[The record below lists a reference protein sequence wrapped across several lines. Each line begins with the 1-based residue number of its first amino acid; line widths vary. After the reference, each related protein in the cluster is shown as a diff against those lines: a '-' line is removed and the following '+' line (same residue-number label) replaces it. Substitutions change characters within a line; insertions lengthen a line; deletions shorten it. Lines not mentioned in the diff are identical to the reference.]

1 MTSRSLPRS
10 RRRCS
15 SDWARLAIALPAI
28 LSCASCAR
36 EPLDKHSSPVDAGFG
51 FVPEPPRLNNNLDI
65 LFMIDDSASMTAM
78 QQKLL
83 AQLPVFMQTLR
94 ALPMGLPSIHVAVVS
109 SDMGA
114 PSDQG
119 TAIGCDQNG
128 GQNGMFQV
136 SPRGT
141 CVSNDLSV
149 ATDTWISDNASGTE
163 KNFSDADP
171 AGIAEVFSCIALLGS
186 SGCGFEH
193 QLASID
199 RALGSDN
206 PYGNGTARP
215 PGTNAGFVRD
225 GAYLAIIMLTNEDD
239 CSAPAETS
247 LYSLNGGN
255 QDLNNRLGP
264 IANYRCNQFGHLC
277 EDPGGPNPT
286 MLQAPPL
293 NPPPDATG
301 RATAPTLS
309 LTNCRSNDTES
320 SMLTPVSKFIS
331 DIKALKKD
339 PDNQILVAAIVGP
352 TTPYTVEW
360 LPPAGPT
367 SELWPQIE
375 HSCTSGN
382 GDGSFA
388 DPPVRIAQFV
398 AAFGNNGVTASICD
412 DDYASSMKAIAA
424 RLGTLINPMCVGGTI
439 QTDTNGNPNC
449 WVINQVT
456 TGAATKNIAVASC
469 ATNGGSPPCWTLT
482 PPDATNGCPAAT
494 RGLSVSADP
503 TNPNPD
509 GLTSVI
515 RCSTCP
521 AGVPNVP
528 GCP

>member
-1 MTSRSLPRS
+1 MTSRSLPRP

-28 LSCASCAR
+28 LFCGSCAR
-36 EPLDKHSSPVDAGFG
+36 KPLDGSSSPVDAGFG
-51 FVPEPPRLNNNLDI
+51 PFPEPPRVNTNLDI
-65 LFMIDDSASMTAM
+65 LFMIDDSSSMTAM

-83 AQLPVFMQTLR
+83 AQLPTFMQTLQ

-119 TAIGCDQNG
+119 IAIGCDST
-128 GQNGMFQV
+128 GQAGAFQIA
-136 SPRGT
+136 PRGT
-141 CVSNDLSV
+141 CVSNDFSV
-149 ATDTWISDNASGTE
+149 ATDTSWISDNASGTE

-171 AGIAEVFSCIALLGS
+171 AGIAKVFSCIALLGS

-199 RALGSDN
+199 RALGADN
-206 PYGNGTARP
+206 PDAYGNAQP
-215 PGTNAGFVRD
+215 PSTNAGFVRD

-239 CSAPAETS
+239 CSAPAGTS

-255 QDLNNRLGP
+255 QDLSNPLGP

-277 EDPGGPNPT
+277 EDPNGPNPT
-286 MLQAPPL
+286 MLEAPPL
-293 NPPPDATG
+293 NPPSDATG
-301 RATAPTLS
+301 PATTPMLS

-320 SMLTPVSKFIS
+320 GMLTPVSKFIS
-331 DIKALKKD
+331 DIKALKRD

-352 TTPYTVEW
+352 TTPYTAEW
-360 LPPAGPT
+360 LPVADPDR
-367 SELWPQIE
+367 ELWPQVA

-424 RLGTLINPMCVGGTI
+424 RLGTLFNPRCVGGTI
-439 QTDTNGNPNC
+439 QTDTNGNPDC
-449 WVINQVT
+449 EVINQVT
-456 TGAATKNIAVASC
+456 TGGATKNIVVASC
-469 ATNGGSPPCWTLT
+469 ADNGGSPPCWTLT

-494 RGLSVSADP
+494 RSLNVSADP

-515 RCSTCP
+515 RCSTCS